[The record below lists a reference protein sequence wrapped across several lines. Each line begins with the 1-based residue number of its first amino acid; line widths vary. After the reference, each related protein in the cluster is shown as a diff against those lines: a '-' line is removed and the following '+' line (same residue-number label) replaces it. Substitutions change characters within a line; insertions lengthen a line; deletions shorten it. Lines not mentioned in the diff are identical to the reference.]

1 MQITVKGR
9 NYQVTDE
16 CRELVARKFDKV
28 AKQVSDLA
36 VLEVEL
42 SDERNPA
49 KPDLR
54 KVALAQ
60 LHVKGTTLR
69 AKDTSRDMNH
79 VIGLVADELAEQV
92 KRHRDKRRGRRE
104 ARGYVAP
111 AEAPPLP

>member
-16 CRELVARKFDKV
+16 CRELVTRKFDKV

-36 VLEVEL
+36 VLELEL
-42 SDERNPA
+42 IDERNPA
-49 KPDLR
+49 DPALR
-54 KVALAQ
+54 KVAMAT

-69 AKDTSRDMNH
+69 AKDSSRDMH
-79 VIGLVADELAEQV
+79 HSIHLVADELTVQV
-92 KRHRDKRRGRRE
+92 KRHRDKRRARRE
-104 ARGYVAP
+104 ARSYTAP